1 MIIPEMSAYLLEER
15 AYRLIEDNLITVFNA
30 TVSCSEVLR
39 EGWGKKQRYMIK
51 PCNIMSLAIVVY
63 SSDELDSQLTL

>member
-1 MIIPEMSAYLLEER
+1 MSAYLLEER
-15 AYRLIEDNLITVFNA
+15 AYTLIEDNLITLFNA

-39 EGWGKKQRYMIK
+39 EGWGKNQRYTIK

-63 SSDELDSQLTL
+63 SPDELDSQLTL

>member
-15 AYRLIEDNLITVFNA
+15 AYKLIEDNLITLFNA

-39 EGWGKKQRYMIK
+39 EGWGKKPEIHDKAM
-51 PCNIMSLAIVVY
+51 
-63 SSDELDSQLTL
+63 